1 MKSRYL
7 NLAVWTWSLHS
18 YISEWYIQCDIIY
31 VLKKPL
37 HNMTSVSSYMWCVH
51 ANTEENVL
59 DLNVYE
65 VEWWLPLERVE
76 RKVKIEMTFKW
87 ALDLSV
93 GLPWQSSALTLP
105 SDAGVV
111 GSIPGQGTNIPQA
124 SWPKQENKQTN
135 KTTKKGNITNSIKT
149 YKIQG
154 VLIFQFIVDA
164 RVYHIWTT
172 KW

>member
-1 MKSRYL
+1 
-7 NLAVWTWSLHS
+7 
-18 YISEWYIQCDIIY
+18 
-31 VLKKPL
+31 
-37 HNMTSVSSYMWCVH
+37 MTSVSSYMWCVH

-76 RKVKIEMTFKW
+76 RKVKIEMAFKW

-124 SWPKQENKQTN
+124 IQHSQKKWINNKDKKDTQTN
-135 KTTKKGNITNSIKT
+135 
-149 YKIQG
+149 
-154 VLIFQFIVDA
+154 
-164 RVYHIWTT
+164 
-172 KW
+172 